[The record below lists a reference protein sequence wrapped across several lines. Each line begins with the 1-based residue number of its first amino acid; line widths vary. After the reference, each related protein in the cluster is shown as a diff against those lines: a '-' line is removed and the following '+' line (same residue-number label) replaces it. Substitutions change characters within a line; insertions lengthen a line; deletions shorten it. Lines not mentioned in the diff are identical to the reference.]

1 MVRFEWDEGKNAAN
15 QRSHGL
21 AFEEAIA
28 LFKNGVDYLEIFDS
42 THSIHEDRFISIGPI
57 SRGLVVVVWRE
68 RSEDVVRII
77 SARMATGRESNLFVE
92 RMRELS

>member
-1 MVRFEWDEGKNAAN
+1 VRFEWDEGKNAAN
-15 QRSHGL
+15 QRRHGL

-28 LFKNGVDYLEIFDS
+28 LFRSGVDHLEVFDS

-57 SRGLVVVVWRE
+57 DRGLVVVVWTE

-77 SARMATGRESNLFVE
+77 SARMATGRESKLFVE
-92 RMRELS
+92 RMRELR